1 MANILSNHLSG
12 RKVTNSAPPPP
23 PRRAELKKVGG
34 GGADKMAAARHD
46 RRAQPFKGST
56 DPL

>member
-1 MANILSNHLSG
+1 MANILPNHLSD
-12 RKVTNSAPPPP
+12 RKVTNSAPPP